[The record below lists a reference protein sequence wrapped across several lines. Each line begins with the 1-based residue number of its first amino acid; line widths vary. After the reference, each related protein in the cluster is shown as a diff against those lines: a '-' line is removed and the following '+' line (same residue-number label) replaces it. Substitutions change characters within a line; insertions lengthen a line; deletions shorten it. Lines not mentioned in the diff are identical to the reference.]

1 MTFKVTSRDKILVRG
16 DSLTL
21 RFRAR
26 EKQLNPNDKI
36 VYLDLTGSDITSTVK
51 LTPTTDLDFRDVPP
65 AVVKTSD
72 DTLEILKGDQLDP
85 DEKGMFRVFLKPPD
99 TRFLPPGVYDYDAQ
113 ITTAQG
119 DVYTLKGGRILL
131 RSRPTEA
138 EDLTPP

>member
-1 MTFKVTSRDKILVRG
+1 MTFKATSRDKILIRG

-26 EKQLNPNDKI
+26 AKQLNPNDKI
-36 VYLDLTGSDITSTVK
+36 VYLDLTGSTIVSTIK
-51 LTPTTDLDFRDVPP
+51 LQPLTNRDFRDVPV
-65 AVVKTSD
+65 AIVKTSD
-72 DTLEILKGDQLDP
+72 DTLEITVGDQLDP
-85 DEKGMFRVFLKPPD
+85 DEKGMFRVFLKHPD

-119 DVYTLKGGRILL
+119 DVYTLTGGRILL

-138 EDLTPP
+138 EDLTP

>member
-1 MTFKVTSRDKILVRG
+1 MTFKVTSRDKILIRG

-26 EKQLNPNDKI
+26 EKQLNPNDPI
-36 VYLDLTGSDITSTVK
+36 VYIDLTGSTITSTVK
-51 LTPTTDLDFRDVPP
+51 LRPKTDLDFRDTPP
-65 AVVKTSD
+65 AIVKTND
-72 DTLEILKGDQLDP
+72 DTLEILAGDQLDP
-85 DEKGMFRVFLKPPD
+85 DEKGMFRVFLKHPD

-119 DVYTLKGGRILL
+119 DVYTLTGGRILL

-138 EDLTPP
+138 EDLTP